1 MDKHQKLHAYEL
13 KQSLHGYS
21 REDLEELWKE
31 AQKEAI
37 KEIRKHVKSNI
48 QPATSPDPTE
58 LRIAYNNALK
68 HTINYLDMKNYE

>member
-1 MDKHQKLHAYEL
+1 MNEKLNAYEI

-31 AQKEAI
+31 AQKETI

-48 QPATSPDPTE
+48 QPSKVSENEE

-68 HTINYLDMKNYE
+68 HTINYLDMKNHE